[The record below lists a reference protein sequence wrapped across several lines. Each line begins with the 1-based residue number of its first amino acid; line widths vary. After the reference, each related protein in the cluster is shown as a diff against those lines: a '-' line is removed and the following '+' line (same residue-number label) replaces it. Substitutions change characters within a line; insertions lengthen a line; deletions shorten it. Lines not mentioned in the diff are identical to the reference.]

1 MTLVHDL
8 SSVLDEKREEIV
20 AWMNKKRSEI
30 EVPIYGSVDIRDA
43 GWKIAVVDANQFPAG
58 FNNTSESDLPHLT
71 QRIAAHIERHKPGCE
86 WVHIYPESHTRNQ
99 GYVENLRTLC
109 NLIER
114 AGYKCTVGNPELEG
128 ILALN
133 GLHGPLPLHKV
144 EVIDDALIVQGQSP
158 DFILLNNDLTDGGLE
173 GLSAGSVLPSPKM
186 GWYQRKKSQHFDF
199 LRPLVEEVSEIIG
212 IEPWHLICDS
222 FVSEEKC
229 LEKEA
234 CRIKL
239 AEEVDVFLAHL
250 SERYARLGID
260 REPVAYVKN
269 NRGTYGLGIMT
280 VTSGEQLLNLSNRKM
295 KKLMYGKGTTDVEDF
310 LIQEGVPTLM
320 KTESGDPVEPVVY
333 LVDGDA
339 SSWFYRVNPK
349 KDEIGNLNSPSAH
362 FVSSEED
369 PSFMTHAHNW
379 HALLSELS
387 MLAMGLDY
395 VAVQQQELV
404 DLNNEPLA

>member
-1 MTLVHDL
+1 MSFVHDL
-8 SSVLDEKREEIV
+8 SAILDEKREEIV
-20 AWMNKKRSEI
+20 AWMAQKRSEI
-30 EVPIYGSVDIRDA
+30 DVPIYGSVDIRDA

-58 FNNTSESDLPHLT
+58 FNNTSESDFPHLT
-71 QRIAAHIERHKPGCE
+71 ERIRTHIERHQPGCE

-109 NLIER
+109 KLVER
-114 AGYKCTVGNPELEG
+114 AGYRCTIGNPDLDG
-128 ILALN
+128 FDALN
-133 GLHGPLPLHKV
+133 GIHGPLSLNQV
-144 EVIDDALIVQGQSP
+144 EVVEDVLKVQGQQP
-158 DFILLNNDLTDGGLE
+158 DFILLNNDLTDGDFE
-173 GLSAGSVLPSPKM
+173 GLSAKSVLPRPQM
-186 GWYQRKKSQHFDF
+186 GWHQRKKSQHFDL

-212 IEPWHLICDS
+212 IDPWHLICDS

-229 LEKEA
+229 LEKET
-234 CRIKL
+234 CRIQL
-239 AEEVDVFLAHL
+239 ASDVDVFLAKL
-250 SERYARLGID
+250 AEKYATLGIE

-295 KKLMYGKGTTDVEDF
+295 KKLMYGKGTSNTEDF

-320 KTESGDPVEPVVY
+320 KTDAGAPVEPVVY

-349 KDEIGNLNSPSAH
+349 KDEMGNLNSPSAS
-362 FVSSEED
+362 FVTSEED
-369 PSFMTHAHNW
+369 STFMTHAHNW

-387 MLAMGLDY
+387 MLAMGLES
-395 VAVQQQELV
+395 AELQG
-404 DLNNEPLA
+404 L

>member
-1 MTLVHDL
+1 MTIVHEL
-8 SSVLDEKREEIV
+8 SGILEEKREEIT
-20 AWMNKKRSEI
+20 AWMTRKRSEI
-30 EVPIYGSVDIRDA
+30 NVPIYGSVDIRDA
-43 GWKIAVVDANQFPAG
+43 GWKVAVVDANQFPAG
-58 FNNTSESDLPHLT
+58 FNNTSESDIPQLT
-71 QRIAAHIERHKPGCE
+71 ERIAAHIERHKPGCK

-99 GYVENLRTLC
+99 GYVENLRTLY

-114 AGYKCTVGNPELEG
+114 AGYRCTVGNPELEG
-128 ILALN
+128 LDVLN
-133 GLHGPLPLHKV
+133 GLRGPLSLDHA
-144 EVIDDALIVQGQSP
+144 EVVDDVLLIQGEQP

-173 GLSAGSVLPSPKM
+173 GLSAVSVLPSPKM
-186 GWYQRKKSQHFDF
+186 GWHQRKKSQHFDF
-199 LRPLVEEVSEIIG
+199 LRPLVEEISGIIG
-212 IEPWHLICDS
+212 VDPWHLICDS

-239 AEEVDVFLAHL
+239 AEEIDVFLAL
-250 SERYARLGID
+250 LGERYTQLGID

-295 KKLMYGKGTTDVEDF
+295 KKLMYGKGTKDVEDF

-320 KTESGDPVEPVVY
+320 KTEAGEPVEPVVY

-362 FVSSEED
+362 FVTSEED
-369 PSFMTHAHNW
+369 SSFMTHAHNW

-387 MLAMGLDY
+387 MLAMGLEY
-395 VAVQQQELV
+395 AALQEQELD

>member
-1 MTLVHDL
+1 MTIVHDL
-8 SSVLDEKREEIV
+8 SSALEDKREEIV
-20 AWMNKKRSEI
+20 AWMVQKRSEI
-30 EVPIYGSVDIRDA
+30 DVPIYGSVDIRDA

-71 QRIAAHIERHKPGCE
+71 ERIAAHIERHHPDCQ

-109 NLIER
+109 QLVER
-114 AGYKCTVGNPELEG
+114 AGYRCTIGNPELDG
-128 ILALN
+128 FDALN
-133 GLHGPLPLHKV
+133 GIHGPLPLDQV
-144 EVIDDALIVQGQSP
+144 EVVDDVLLVQGQQP

-173 GLSAGSVLPSPKM
+173 GLSTKSVLPRPQM
-186 GWYQRKKSQHFDF
+186 GWFQRKKSQHFDF
-199 LRPLVEEVSEIIG
+199 LRPLIEEISEIIG
-212 IEPWHLICDS
+212 IDPWHLICES

-234 CRIKL
+234 CRIQL
-239 AEEVDVFLAHL
+239 ASDVDVFLAKL
-250 SERYARLGID
+250 AQRYAALGID

-280 VTSGEQLLNLSNRKM
+280 VTSGQQLLNLSNRKM
-295 KKLMYGKGTTDVEDF
+295 KKLMYGKGNSNTEDF

-320 KTESGDPVEPVVY
+320 QTDAGAPVEPVVY

-339 SSWFYRVNPK
+339 SSWFYRINPK
-349 KDEIGNLNSPSAH
+349 KDEMGNLNSPSAL
-362 FVSSEED
+362 FVTSEED
-369 PSFMTHAHNW
+369 SSFMTHAHNW

-387 MLAMGLDY
+387 MLAMGLE
-395 VAVQQQELV
+395 AEALQQS
-404 DLNNEPLA
+404 

>member
-8 SSVLDEKREEIV
+8 SSALEDKREEIV
-20 AWMNKKRSEI
+20 AWMAQKRSEI
-30 EVPIYGSVDIRDA
+30 DVPIYGSVDIRDA

-71 QRIAAHIERHKPGCE
+71 ERIAAHIERHHPDCQ

-109 NLIER
+109 QLVER
-114 AGYKCTVGNPELEG
+114 AGYRCTIGNPELDG
-128 ILALN
+128 FDALN
-133 GLHGPLPLHKV
+133 GIHGPLPLDQV
-144 EVIDDALIVQGQSP
+144 EVVEDVLLVQGQQP

-173 GLSAGSVLPSPKM
+173 GLSTKSVLPRPQM

-199 LRPLVEEVSEIIG
+199 LRPLIEEISEIIG
-212 IEPWHLICDS
+212 IDPWHLICES

-234 CRIKL
+234 CRIQL
-239 AEEVDVFLAHL
+239 ARDVDVFLAKL
-250 SERYARLGID
+250 AQRYAALGID

-280 VTSGEQLLNLSNRKM
+280 VTSGQQLLNLSNRKM
-295 KKLMYGKGTTDVEDF
+295 KKLMYGKGNSDTEDF

-320 KTESGDPVEPVVY
+320 QTDAGAPVEPVVY

-339 SSWFYRVNPK
+339 SSWFYRINPK
-349 KDEIGNLNSPSAH
+349 KDEMGNLNSPSAL
-362 FVSSEED
+362 FVTSEED
-369 PSFMTHAHNW
+369 SSFMTHAHNW

-387 MLAMGLDY
+387 MLAMGLE
-395 VAVQQQELV
+395 AEALQQS
-404 DLNNEPLA
+404 

>member
-8 SSVLDEKREEIV
+8 SAVLEEKREEIV
-20 AWMNKKRSEI
+20 AWMAQKRSEI
-30 EVPIYGSVDIRDA
+30 DVPIYGSVDIRDA

-71 QRIAAHIERHKPGCE
+71 ERIATHIERHHPGCQ

-109 NLIER
+109 QLVER
-114 AGYKCTVGNPELEG
+114 AGYRCTIGNPELDG
-128 ILALN
+128 FDALN
-133 GLHGPLPLHKV
+133 GIHGPLPLHHV
-144 EVIDDALIVQGQSP
+144 EVVNDVLLVQGQQP

-173 GLSAGSVLPSPKM
+173 GLSTKSVLPRPQM

-199 LRPLVEEVSEIIG
+199 LRPLIEEISGIIG
-212 IEPWHLICDS
+212 IDPWHLICDS

-234 CRIKL
+234 CRIQL
-239 AEEVDVFLAHL
+239 ASDVDVFLAKL
-250 SERYARLGID
+250 AQRYAALGID

-280 VTSGEQLLNLSNRKM
+280 VTSGQQLLNLSNRKM
-295 KKLMYGKGTTDVEDF
+295 KKLMYGKGNSNTEDF

-320 KTESGDPVEPVVY
+320 QTDAGAPVEPVVY

-339 SSWFYRVNPK
+339 SSWFYRINPK
-349 KDEIGNLNSPSAH
+349 KDEMGNLNSPSAL
-362 FVSSEED
+362 FVTSEED
-369 PSFMTHAHNW
+369 SSFMTHAHNW

-387 MLAMGLDY
+387 MLAMGLE
-395 VAVQQQELV
+395 AEALQQS
-404 DLNNEPLA
+404 

>member
-1 MTLVHDL
+1 MTHVHDL
-8 SSVLDEKREEIV
+8 SAVLEEKRDEIV
-20 AWMNKKRSEI
+20 AWMAQKRSEI
-30 EVPIYGSVDIRDA
+30 DVPIYGSVDIRDA

-71 QRIAAHIERHKPGCE
+71 ERIATHIERHHPGCQ

-109 NLIER
+109 QLVER
-114 AGYKCTVGNPELEG
+114 AGYRCTIGNPELDG
-128 ILALN
+128 FDALN
-133 GLHGPLPLHKV
+133 GIHGPLPLHHV
-144 EVIDDALIVQGQSP
+144 EVVNDVLLVQGQQP

-173 GLSAGSVLPSPKM
+173 GLSTKSVLPRPQM

-199 LRPLVEEVSEIIG
+199 LRPLIEEISGIIG
-212 IEPWHLICDS
+212 IDPWHLICDS

-229 LEKEA
+229 LEKEV
-234 CRIKL
+234 CRIQL
-239 AEEVDVFLAHL
+239 ASDVDVFLATL
-250 SERYARLGID
+250 AQRYAALGID

-280 VTSGEQLLNLSNRKM
+280 VTSGQQLLNLSNRKM
-295 KKLMYGKGTTDVEDF
+295 KKLMYGKGNSNTEDF

-320 KTESGDPVEPVVY
+320 QTDAGAPVEPVVY

-339 SSWFYRVNPK
+339 SSWFYRINPK
-349 KDEIGNLNSPSAH
+349 KDEMGNLNSPSAL
-362 FVSSEED
+362 FVTSEED
-369 PSFMTHAHNW
+369 SSFMTHAHNW

-387 MLAMGLDY
+387 MLAMGLE
-395 VAVQQQELV
+395 AEALQQS
-404 DLNNEPLA
+404 

>member
-1 MTLVHDL
+1 MTYVHNL
-8 SSVLDEKREEIV
+8 SSVLDEKRDEIV
-20 AWMNKKRSEI
+20 AWMAKKRSEI
-30 EVPIYGSVDIRDA
+30 DVPIYGSVDIRDA

-71 QRIAAHIERHKPGCE
+71 KRIAAHIERHQPNCE

-109 NLIER
+109 QLVER
-114 AGYKCTVGNPELEG
+114 SGYRCTIGNPELDGLE
-128 ILALN
+128 ALN
-133 GLHGPLPLHKV
+133 GIHGPLALDQV
-144 EVIDDALIVQGQSP
+144 EVVNDVLLVQGQQP

-173 GLSAGSVLPSPKM
+173 GLSAKSVLPRPQM

-212 IEPWHLICDS
+212 IDPWHLICDS

-229 LEKEA
+229 LEIEA
-234 CRIKL
+234 CRIQL
-239 AEEVDVFLAHL
+239 AIDVDVFLAKL
-250 SERYARLGID
+250 EQRYASLGID

-280 VTSGEQLLNLSNRKM
+280 VTSGQQLLNLSNRKM
-295 KKLMYGKGTTDVEDF
+295 KKLMYGKGNSNTEDF

-320 KTESGDPVEPVVY
+320 QTDAGAPVEPVVY

-339 SSWFYRVNPK
+339 SSWFYRINPK
-349 KDEIGNLNSPSAH
+349 KDEMGNLNSPSAR
-362 FVSSEED
+362 FVTSEED
-369 PSFMTHAHNW
+369 STFMTHAHNW

-387 MLAMGLDY
+387 MLAMGLESE
-395 VAVQQQELV
+395 ALQQS
-404 DLNNEPLA
+404 